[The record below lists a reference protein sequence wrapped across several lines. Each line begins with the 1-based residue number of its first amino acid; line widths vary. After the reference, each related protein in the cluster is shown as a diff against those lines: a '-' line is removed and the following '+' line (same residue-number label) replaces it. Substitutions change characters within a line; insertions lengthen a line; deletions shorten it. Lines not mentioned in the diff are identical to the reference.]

1 MYSATWVWFFGVC
14 FWEVYVCF
22 NLLLC
27 FQDLHVDV
35 QNFSSAFVNNP
46 HFLKR
51 QYLCGCECIH
61 ILFVDFRVLNLT
73 HILGLLCSYLLYP
86 LVCFLFFFFLEY
98 VWYVHCVSL
107 SYSLIAIAALGNTS
121 IFTYLPFLFRGENN

>member
-61 ILFVDFRVLNLT
+61 ILVVDFRVLNLT

-86 LVCFLFFFFLEY
+86 LVCFLFFFFFGICLICALCKFKLQFDC
-98 VWYVHCVSL
+98 HCSL
-107 SYSLIAIAALGNTS
+107 
-121 IFTYLPFLFRGENN
+121 R